1 MNLSSSNLLANQ
13 IKSIIKSKPTS
24 WDATQIQSRNITV
37 VLFKF
42 ALVRMLMFPD
52 LDSDVFTLKKKVTH
66 TVWFHLCKMSRTGK
80 FVETE
85 SQLGEW
91 LPGLGGGGVG
101 SGGLRE
107 GRGSWGAVRRQEEW
121 LLMGISLEIDGND
134 LELYS
139 GYTTY

>member
-24 WDATQIQSRNITV
+24 WDATQIQSRNITE

-52 LDSDVFTLKKKVTH
+52 LDSDVLLLKKKVTH

-85 SQLGEW
+85 SQLVSGCQGWEGEGW
-91 LPGLGGGGVG
+91 GVG
-101 SGGLRE
+101 GWRGKGELGSG
-107 GRGSWGAVRRQEEW
+107 
-121 LLMGISLEIDGND
+121 
-134 LELYS
+134 
-139 GYTTY
+139 